1 MKKGCVLLFVFK
13 IYLGMFLVLNVY
25 LLFKEYEICK
35 NFFIII
41 FFFSL
46 VGVERVF
53 YLRLEM
59 FDEFSLLIIE
69 MLDR

>member
-1 MKKGCVLLFVFK
+1 MKYVRIFLLFF
-13 IYLGMFLVLNVY
+13 FL
-25 LLFKEYEICK
+25 
-35 NFFIII
+35 
-41 FFFSL
+41 L

>member
-1 MKKGCVLLFVFK
+1 MKYVRIFLLL
-13 IYLGMFLVLNVY
+13 IYFFL
-25 LLFKEYEICK
+25 
-35 NFFIII
+35 
-41 FFFSL
+41 L